1 MSPRQRAY
9 YQGIPMAPYDLV
21 KEGLIGLLVVGV
33 LVVGLSVALSSPDDP
48 PLTVQHVAA
57 TAPLTFVQTALGE
70 LNGTDSINSY
80 GPPYNNGSGSVQS
93 LGPVSLQRLAGVH
106 IPINTA
112 QDMVRGPLRDV
123 AHMEPAVA
131 AALRTFDG
139 ATPARQAAWEA
150 AYGAALARARVQGT
164 SVRLPAGGYG
174 PVAPM
179 MAGLLD
185 LGRSGLLE
193 PAVDNSPRIYSTDN
207 TRSILFLQA
216 AALPAAAARFH
227 LIGSQW
233 GMMNET
239 GNYPGQAWLWLYTL
253 GYQVPAYASSPN
265 ADALVMATIAV
276 LTLVLL
282 LLPWIPGLNR
292 LPRLLG
298 VYRLIWRDYYRDR
311 AAPTAAP
318 SPPAPVSSPPGPRV
332 PAGGRP

>member
-9 YQGIPMAPYDLV
+9 YRGIPMAPYDLV

-33 LVVGLSVALSSPDDP
+33 LVVGLSVVLSSPDEP

-57 TAPLTFVQTALGE
+57 TAPLLFVQTALGE

-80 GPPYNNGSGSVQS
+80 GPPYNSGSGSVQF

-106 IPINTA
+106 IPIDTT
-112 QDMVRGPLRDV
+112 QDMVLGPLHRV
-123 AHMEPAVA
+123 AYMEPVVA

-139 ATPARQAAWEA
+139 ATSARQAAWEA
-150 AYGAALARARVQGT
+150 AYGVALTKARVQGT
-164 SVRLPAGGYG
+164 SVRLPAGAYG
-174 PVAPM
+174 PVAPLL
-179 MAGLLD
+179 AGLLD

-207 TRSILFLQA
+207 TRSILFLQS
-216 AALPAAAARFH
+216 AALPAAAASFH

-265 ADALVMATIAV
+265 ADALVMATTVV
-276 LTLVLL
+276 LTLALV

-311 AAPTAAP
+311 AAPTAPPPP
-318 SPPAPVSSPPGPRV
+318 SAPVASSPEPRV
-332 PAGGRP
+332 RAGGRS